1 MEGNMVEGSLSDLS
15 LPVWAGRQPCLA
27 HTLHTCLAQRQIRE
41 RSPEDTLHCPLLA
54 ILPHCSG
61 ALKIWS
67 PAAPY
72 STSLRGLCFSGLHPR
87 LQGFSSSKLVAPS
100 PLPQPSYVHPGP
112 RNQEGEE
119 VLTAAFNLELCPET
133 SLPSEPQG
141 SALYSLRGQVE
152 I

>member
-1 MEGNMVEGSLSDLS
+1 MTSVYLSGQEDS
-15 LPVWAGRQPCLA
+15 HVW
-27 HTLHTCLAQRQIRE
+27 HTHCIRVWLKNKEIRE

-54 ILPHCSG
+54 ILPHSSG
-61 ALKIWS
+61 TLKMWS

-72 STSLRGLCFSGLHPR
+72 STSLRGLCFSRLHPR

-100 PLPQPSYVHPGP
+100 PLPQPSYVHMP

-133 SLPSEPQG
+133 SLPSEHQG
-141 SALYSLRGQVE
+141 SALYSWGGKWKFRYNLSR
-152 I
+152 